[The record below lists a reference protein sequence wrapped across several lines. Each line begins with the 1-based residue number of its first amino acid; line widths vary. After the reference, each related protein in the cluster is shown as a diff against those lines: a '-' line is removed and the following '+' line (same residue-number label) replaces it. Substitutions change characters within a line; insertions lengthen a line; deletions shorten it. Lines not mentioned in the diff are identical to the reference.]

1 MLHTFISSLLDKVS
15 NDYTV
20 VSRRSHPRRETDRC
34 VCAMYGR
41 AFPVHDWSFGGALIA
56 AEERMFS
63 VSQDVEMT
71 FMFKLRNKIVDIR
84 VNGQVVRKSS
94 GMIGIKFEPV
104 SQTIRRHFQQVVD
117 DSIAQEFANSQA

>member
-1 MLHTFISSLLDKVS
+1 
-15 NDYTV
+15 
-20 VSRRSHPRRETDRC
+20 
-34 VCAMYGR
+34 MYGR

-63 VSQDVEMT
+63 IGQDVEMT

-84 VNGQVVRKSS
+84 INGEVVRKSS
-94 GMIGIKFEPV
+94 GTIGIKFEPV
-104 SQTIRRHFQQVVD
+104 TQTIRRHFQQVVD